1 MFEGAFFYY
10 VYRVNF
16 SMLFDS
22 VSDNGDTVSV
32 LSQNNF
38 GASEIQW
45 LESSAFFLFIFKS
58 APCHCEEEMSA

>member
-38 GASEIQW
+38 GASEIQ
-45 LESSAFFLFIFKS
+45 
-58 APCHCEEEMSA
+58 